1 VRLALAATV
10 RAEVRVWEL
19 PLVEVEKFQ
28 ITSLGVVAEQLVFA
42 VVRELLENPL
52 AKVVLVGS
60 STAVIVT
67 GYGFGLLIVATTSP
81 LPPG

>member
-1 VRLALAATV
+1 MLASFVKVTVRVALAATV

-52 AKVVLVGS
+52 A
-60 STAVIVT
+60 
-67 GYGFGLLIVATTSP
+67 
-81 LPPG
+81 

>member
-1 VRLALAATV
+1 MLASFVKVTVRVALAATV

-60 STAVIVT
+60 STPVIVT
-67 GYGFGLLIVATTSP
+67 G
-81 LPPG
+81 